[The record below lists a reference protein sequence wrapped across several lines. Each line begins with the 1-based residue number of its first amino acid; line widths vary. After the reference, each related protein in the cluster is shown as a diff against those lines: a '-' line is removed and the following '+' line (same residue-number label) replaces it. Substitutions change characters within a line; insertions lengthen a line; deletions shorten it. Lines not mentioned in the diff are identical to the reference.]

1 MPSHSLPAHP
11 CRFNTTSIVTTFQG
25 YLQLPSPAT
34 LTLFLQ
40 SSDGSEMYL
49 DWRNTCEPLECHPGA
64 EPPWGVA
71 CRTNCVAAAAPT
83 GPGSPMCC
91 CTPLP
96 AAGRASALHV
106 S

>member
-1 MPSHSLPAHP
+1 MQRSPAMRSQHKLQPRCLP

-49 DWRNTCEPLECHPGA
+49 DWRNTCEPLE
-64 EPPWGVA
+64 
-71 CRTNCVAAAAPT
+71 RQ
-83 GPGSPMCC
+83 PGSEFP
-91 CTPLP
+91 
-96 AAGRASALHV
+96 
-106 S
+106 